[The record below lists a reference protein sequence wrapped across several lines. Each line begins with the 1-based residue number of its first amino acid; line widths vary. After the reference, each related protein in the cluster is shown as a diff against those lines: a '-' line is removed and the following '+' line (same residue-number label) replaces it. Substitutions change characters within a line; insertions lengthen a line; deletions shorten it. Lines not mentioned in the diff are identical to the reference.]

1 MMKSKIESIAM
12 MLLVVSSGCRSRENP
27 DDTSLSSDNGSL
39 ESIFWAT
46 STQIFDDDKDNS
58 IHEIAIH
65 MDGETFSRM
74 TAFEHGGQACIDEAP
89 YGHIKEFYFKNRR
102 TGKSQ
107 IIHNAGMRVKGNT
120 SCDDGP
126 HVVGFKVKL
135 NAADKIGENG
145 KRTQKVYEKWGN
157 SLPFSDD
164 QIKNIKKQNL
174 FGLEEFSLRRGG
186 NDPTRIRDLIA
197 SDVFEFGGD
206 LARKHNAPGAPLLG
220 GPVFRASMA
229 YVKIHQGGYGVL
241 TEGPMGLLEL
251 VDEQLIA
258 SHYGEAAL
266 GNFFKIQ
273 EAKGTFLPSE
283 MPENNQVRLLKYYE
297 PKLIDGKEFD
307 SSKAKQRE
315 RAAEILI
322 GFRKLLASAS
332 DPVSEPDFEKRKEK
346 LRSLLDIENII
357 SYMVASNLTGH
368 FDSLVGALS
377 NNDYLFMHGQTKK
390 WGIITWDL
398 DNTFGAGNREGLWM
412 AGIKDFNV
420 DLKYRPLFKAVVDH
434 FDQEYKERVKE
445 FLSGVYGYR
454 QMDDRITRFKR
465 QTEGKIPEESFTLI
479 YKFYRHRFANA
490 WCQVYRSEKH
500 FARIVNGEPV
510 VSWDG
515 LNVECD
521 ERR

>member
-1 MMKSKIESIAM
+1 MIYTQIRFLLCLLTIAA
-12 MLLVVSSGCRSRENP
+12 GCRARNSEVGSGISAEN
-27 DDTSLSSDNGSL
+27 SSL
-39 ESIFWAT
+39 ESVFWST
-46 STQIFDDDKDNS
+46 STQVFDDDRDNS

-74 TAFEHGGQACIDEAP
+74 TSFTNGGQACIDDAQ

-102 TGKSQ
+102 TGKSV

-135 NAADKIGENG
+135 NAVDKIADNG

-157 SLPFSDD
+157 TLPFNAD
-164 QIKNIKKQNL
+164 QMKAIKKQNL

-197 SDVFEFGGD
+197 SDVFEYGGE
-206 LARKHNAPGAPLLG
+206 LARRRNAPGAPRLG

-229 YVKIHQGGYGVL
+229 HVKIHQGGYGVL

-273 EAKGTFLPSE
+273 EAKGTFLASD
-283 MPENNQVRLLKYYE
+283 MPENDHGRLLKYYE

-307 SSKAKQRE
+307 PEKAKNRE

-322 GFRKLLASAS
+322 GFRKLLESAS
-332 DPVSEPDFEKRKEK
+332 DPEAEPDFEKRKLK
-346 LRSLLDIENII
+346 LRSLLDVENII
-357 SYMVASNLTGH
+357 SYMVAANLTGH

-420 DLKYRPLFKAVVDH
+420 NLKYRPLFKAVVDH
-434 FDQEYKERVKE
+434 FDQEYKERYKE
-445 FLSGVYGYR
+445 FLSGVYGFR
-454 QMDDRITRFKR
+454 QMDDRISRYKR
-465 QTEGKIPEESFTLI
+465 QTEGKIPEDAFTLI

-490 WCQVYRSEKH
+490 WCQTYRSERH
-500 FARIVNGEPV
+500 FARIFNGEPI
-510 VSWDG
+510 VSGDG